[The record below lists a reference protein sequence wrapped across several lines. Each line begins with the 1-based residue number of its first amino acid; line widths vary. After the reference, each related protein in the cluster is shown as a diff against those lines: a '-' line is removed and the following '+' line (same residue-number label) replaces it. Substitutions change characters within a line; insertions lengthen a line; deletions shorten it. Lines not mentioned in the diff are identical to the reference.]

1 MILYANR
8 VRTRANLSNYVVHEG
23 YRRFDHFFGT
33 VYCPSL
39 DHIAGRPYGLFV
51 DGNNDTEWDTE
62 RYRDHPNF
70 GRVKPGMGIL
80 IDLRE
85 PRLVSS

>member
-39 DHIAGRPYGLFV
+39 DHAGRPYGLFV
-51 DGNNDTEWDTE
+51 DGNNDTVGAASAVDKLATGL
-62 RYRDHPNF
+62 D
-70 GRVKPGMGIL
+70 
-80 IDLRE
+80 
-85 PRLVSS
+85 